1 MGVGQC
7 TPKSTPHIQLPP
19 PQDAGL
25 RLPHLQGLNGRSASL
40 KPSGVGPVT
49 LTQGTLVFCG
59 CRYLSLMGIG
69 LGCAA
74 PSVGPLYFLHTEHSP
89 FLSGSEVLALPVPR
103 PASPAPFPLAEKYLG
118 LFGPGREGACG
129 LLSHRKPAKSQP
141 TRARQA

>member
-1 MGVGQC
+1 M
-7 TPKSTPHIQLPP
+7 
-19 PQDAGL
+19 
-25 RLPHLQGLNGRSASL
+25 

-89 FLSGSEVLALPVPR
+89 FPSGSEVLALPVPR

-141 TRARQA
+141 TRARQAV